1 MDRCG
6 ENFWGNLSQFSKIYL
21 ISEMA
26 ETHSDSGHIIPVPG
40 VEARQCAGFLH
51 FDWRQSVWIEAIDS
65 GRTTV
70 RENITIDEYL
80 RDQFFIQLGY
90 MCGYKVIF
98 K

>member
-6 ENFWGNLSQFSKIYL
+6 ETFGGNLSQFSKTYL

-26 ETHSDSGHIIPVPG
+26 EAHSDSGYSIPAPG

-51 FDWRQSVWIEAIDS
+51 YDWRQPVWIEAIDS
-65 GRTTV
+65 GRTAV
-70 RENITIDEYL
+70 RENITADEHL
-80 RDQFFIQLGY
+80 RDQFLIQLGY
-90 MCGYKVIF
+90 MRGYKVIF